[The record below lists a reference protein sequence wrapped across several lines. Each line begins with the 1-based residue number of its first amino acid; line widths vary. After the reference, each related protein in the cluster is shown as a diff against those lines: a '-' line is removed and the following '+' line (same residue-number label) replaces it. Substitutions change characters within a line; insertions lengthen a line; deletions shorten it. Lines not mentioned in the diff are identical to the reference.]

1 MPIGDH
7 RAAFTA
13 SKAVTVTSTCGT
25 VSILTILLQPGLSY
39 AGDRPQG
46 YPRDMR
52 IVACIVAENAVR
64 ARLQEE
70 WRIGF
75 ESCASDKFDIDL
87 AIDDRAYQVRG
98 YGTLLSPN
106 AGSVNKRFMVRIIHT
121 PASYGDWGFKV
132 TAVEINP

>member
-1 MPIGDH
+1 MSIRDQ

-13 SKAVTVTSTCGT
+13 SRAVTVTSTCGT
-25 VSILTILLQPGLSY
+25 MSILTILLQSGLSY
-39 AGDRPQG
+39 AGDLPQA
-46 YPRDMR
+46 YLNDMR
-52 IVACIVAENAVR
+52 IMACIVAENAVR
-64 ARLQEE
+64 ARLQDQGQ
-70 WRIGF
+70 ISF

-106 AGSVNKRFMVRIIHT
+106 TGSVKKRFMVRIIHT
-121 PASYGDWGFKV
+121 PASYGDWGFNV